1 MGRKFLVLSLL
12 ACLSPAIAT
21 TTFAQRAEAQT
32 LPDSLACEGY
42 PEPRVFLESQSWWV
56 DAHHPYPGAQIHW
69 GTCFPLMQAV
79 SGHSLHFDVRLQ
91 LVGDPGAVSMRR
103 VQVFNDGP
111 DGRREVRMTANI
123 ATGDTNPT
131 HCCRMYNTTRWPMI
145 VHNGKSV
152 SNYPSGNRI
161 GAAGWYSG
169 VGYTNVYIRPED
181 FPFTPVHGTWTP
193 SVKFESTLGFVSV
206 DPSFDAVPFDETK
219 HEGHVL
225 YEGSGG
231 STWRTLTIDTV
242 TLKLCNGDHRLFLRT
257 GRPIGAG
264 EGYGVFVVRFKVENT
279 PDACAS

>member
-1 MGRKFLVLSLL
+1 MGN
-12 ACLSPAIAT
+12 
-21 TTFAQRAEAQT
+21 Q
-32 LPDSLACEGY
+32 
-42 PEPRVFLESQSWWV
+42 
-56 DAHHPYPGAQIHW
+56 
-69 GTCFPLMQAV
+69 
-79 SGHSLHFDVRLQ
+79 
-91 LVGDPGAVSMRR
+91 
-103 VQVFNDGP
+103 
-111 DGRREVRMTANI
+111 
-123 ATGDTNPT
+123 
-131 HCCRMYNTTRWPMI
+131 
-145 VHNGKSV
+145 
-152 SNYPSGNRI
+152 
-161 GAAGWYSG
+161 
-169 VGYTNVYIRPED
+169 
-181 FPFTPVHGTWTP
+181 

>member
-1 MGRKFLVLSLL
+1 
-12 ACLSPAIAT
+12 
-21 TTFAQRAEAQT
+21 
-32 LPDSLACEGY
+32 
-42 PEPRVFLESQSWWV
+42 
-56 DAHHPYPGAQIHW
+56 
-69 GTCFPLMQAV
+69 
-79 SGHSLHFDVRLQ
+79 
-91 LVGDPGAVSMRR
+91 
-103 VQVFNDGP
+103 
-111 DGRREVRMTANI
+111 MTANI

-145 VHNGKSV
+145 VHNGESIF
-152 SNYPSGNRI
+152 NYPSGNRI

-181 FPFTPVHGTWTP
+181 FQFTPVHGTWTP